1 MGIECVKAMVGPP
14 SPMTL
19 FKFRH
24 VGKFAGVYTDEDGR
38 TWQGQGQMLDITGVC
53 HVMRNP
59 ATDEI
64 TKVDCYYNHLSVIK
78 SITDPSFTSSD

>member
-1 MGIECVKAMVGPP
+1 
-14 SPMTL
+14 MTL

-24 VGKFAGVYTDEDGR
+24 VGKFTGNYTDEDGR

-53 HVMRNP
+53 HIMRNP
-59 ATDEI
+59 ATDEV
-64 TKVDCYYNHLSVIK
+64 TKVDCCYNHLSVIK